1 MVRTGN
7 IQEDQMAYRYSAR
20 VAGIAV
26 VAAVIPLALAAC
38 SSSSSSSTPAAAS
51 SAAGGASSSS
61 PAAAAGKNYNLELV
75 VGTKSDDFYV
85 TMECGAQAEAKA
97 LGVNLTVTGPAD
109 FSASEQAPILNAVA
123 ASKPDALIVA
133 PTDVKA
139 LNPEL
144 SRIASEGVK
153 VVFVDTT
160 TSDPSIAVSHITSD
174 NTGGGKLAADSL
186 ASQIGGKGTVAVINV
201 NPGISTT
208 DARIAGFNA
217 EMKAKYPNITVLPVQ
232 YDNDSSSTAASQVEA
247 DIAAHPNLSG
257 VFATNVL
264 SAQGAAT
271 GVQHAGASGKVKVAT
286 FDAEPQQITAL
297 KSNTIQLAV
306 AQSPYLEGQDG
317 VEQAVNALSGKT
329 VTDNIGTPLVAITQQ
344 NVNSASV
351 QKNIYVSSC

>member
-1 MVRTGN
+1 
-7 IQEDQMAYRYSAR
+7 MAHRQSLR
-20 VAGIAV
+20 VTGIAV
-26 VAAVIPLALAAC
+26 VAVLPLALAAC
-38 SSSSSSSTPAAAS
+38 ASSSTSSSSSAAAPS
-51 SAAGGASSSS
+51 SASSSSASASGASSS
-61 PAAAAGKNYNLELV
+61 PAAAGKSYNLELV

-133 PTDVKA
+133 PTDTKA

-144 SRIASEGVK
+144 SRIANEGVK

-160 TSDPSIAVSHITSD
+160 TTDPSIAVSHITSD

-186 ASQIGGKGTVAVINV
+186 GSAVGGKGTVAVINV

-232 YDNDSSSTAASQVEA
+232 YDNDSSATAASQVEA

-271 GVQHAGASGKVKVAT
+271 GVQHAGKSGSVKVAT

-329 VTDNIGTPLVAITQQ
+329 VTANIGTPLVAITQA

>member
-1 MVRTGN
+1 
-7 IQEDQMAYRYSAR
+7 MAYRQSVR

-26 VAAVIPLALAAC
+26 AAVIPIALAAC
-38 SSSSSSSTPAAAS
+38 SSSSTSSASSPSSGSASSS
-51 SAAGGASSSS
+51 GASSSS
-61 PAAAAGKNYNLELV
+61 SPAAAGKNYNLELV

-85 TMECGAQAEAKA
+85 TMECGAQAEAKT
-97 LGVNLTVTGPAD
+97 LGVSLTVNGPAD
-109 FSASEQAPILNAVA
+109 FSAPEQAPILNAVA

-133 PTDVKA
+133 PTDTKA

-144 SRIASEGVK
+144 TRIANEGVK

-160 TSDPSIAVSHITSD
+160 TTDPSVAVSHITSD

-186 ASQIGGKGTVAVINV
+186 ATQIGGKGTVAVINV

-217 EMKAKYPNITVLPVQ
+217 EMKAKYPNITVLATQ
-232 YDNDSSSTAASQVEA
+232 YDNDSSATAASQVEA
-247 DIAAHPNLSG
+247 DITAHPNLSG

-271 GVQHAGASGKVKVAT
+271 GIQHAGASGKVKVAT

-297 KSNTIQLAV
+297 KSNTIQLAI

-317 VEQAVNALSGKT
+317 VEQAVNSLSGKP
-329 VTDNIGTPLVAITQQ
+329 VSANIGTPLVAITQQ

-351 QKNIYVSSC
+351 QKNIYVASC

>member
-1 MVRTGN
+1 
-7 IQEDQMAYRYSAR
+7 MAHRKSVR

-26 VAAVIPLALAAC
+26 AAVIPMALAAC
-38 SSSSSSSTPAAAS
+38 SSGSSGSSSSSTTSGSSAPGTAAS
-51 SAAGGASSSS
+51 SAA
-61 PAAAAGKNYNLELV
+61 AAGKSYNVELV

-85 TMECGAQAEAKA
+85 TMECGAMAEAKT

-109 FSASEQAPILNAVA
+109 FSAPEQAPILNAVA
-123 ASKPDALIVA
+123 ASKPDGLIVA
-133 PTDVKA
+133 PTDTKA

-144 SRIASEGVK
+144 TRIANEGVK

-160 TSDPSIAVSHITSD
+160 TTDPTVAVSHITSD

-186 ASQIGGKGTVAVINV
+186 AGQIGGKGTVAIINV

-208 DARIAGFNA
+208 DARIAGFTA
-217 EMKAKYPNITVLPVQ
+217 EMKAKYPNITVLATQ
-232 YDNDSSSTAASQVEA
+232 YDNDSSATAASQVEA
-247 DIAAHPNLSG
+247 DITAHPNLSG

-271 GVQHAGASGKVKVAT
+271 GIQHAGAAGRVKVAT

-297 KSNTIQLAV
+297 KSNTIQLAI

-317 VEQAVNALSGKT
+317 VEQAVNALSGKQ
-329 VTDNIGTPLVAITQQ
+329 VTANIGTPLVAITQQ

-351 QKNIYVSSC
+351 QKNIYVASC

>member
-1 MVRTGN
+1 
-7 IQEDQMAYRYSAR
+7 MAYRKSAR
-20 VAGIAV
+20 VAGIT
-26 VAAVIPLALAAC
+26 VAAVIPIVLAAC
-38 SSSSSSSTPAAAS
+38 SSGSSSTGSSTSTGGGSSSSS
-51 SAAGGASSSS
+51 
-61 PAAAAGKNYNLELV
+61 AAAAGAGKNVELV

-97 LGVNLTVTGPAD
+97 LGVNLTVNGPAD

-133 PTDVKA
+133 PTDTKA

-144 SRIASEGVK
+144 QRISAGGTK
-153 VVFVDTT
+153 LVFVDTT
-160 TSDPSIAVSHITSD
+160 TTDPSIAVSHITSD

-186 ASQIGGKGTVAVINV
+186 ATQIGGKGTVAIIDV

-208 DARIAGFNA
+208 DARIAGFSA
-217 EMKAKYPNITVLPVQ
+217 EMKAKYPNVTVLAPQ
-232 YDNDSSSTAASQVEA
+232 YDNDSSATAASQVEA
-247 DIAAHPNLSG
+247 DITAHPNLSG

-297 KSNTIQLAV
+297 KANQIQLAV

-317 VEQAVNALSGKT
+317 VEQAVNALTGKP
-329 VTDNIGTPLVAITQQ
+329 VTANIGTPLVAITQK

-351 QKNIYVSSC
+351 QKNIYVASC

>member
-1 MVRTGN
+1 
-7 IQEDQMAYRYSAR
+7 MAHRKSVR

-26 VAAVIPLALAAC
+26 AAVIPIALAAC
-38 SSSSSSSTPAAAS
+38 SSSSSSSSSPAAS
-51 SAAGGASSSS
+51 TGASGTSSS
-61 PAAAAGKNYNLELV
+61 AAAAGKNYNVELV

-85 TMECGAQAEAKA
+85 TMECGAMAEAKT

-109 FSASEQAPILNAVA
+109 FSAPEQAPILNAVA

-133 PTDVKA
+133 PTDTKA

-144 SRIASEGVK
+144 TRIANEGVK

-160 TSDPSIAVSHITSD
+160 TTAPSVAVSHITSD

-186 ASQIGGKGTVAVINV
+186 ATQIGGKGTVAVINV

-217 EMKAKYPNITVLPVQ
+217 EMKAKYPNITVLGTQ
-232 YDNDSSSTAASQVEA
+232 YDNDSSATAASQVEA
-247 DIAAHPNLSG
+247 DITAHPNLSG

-271 GVQHAGASGKVKVAT
+271 GIQHAGAAGKVKVAT

-297 KSNTIQLAV
+297 KSNTIQLAI

-317 VEQAVNALSGKT
+317 VEQAVNALSGKP
-329 VTDNIGTPLVAITQQ
+329 VSANIGTPLVAITQQ

-351 QKNIYVSSC
+351 QKNIYVASC

>member
-1 MVRTGN
+1 
-7 IQEDQMAYRYSAR
+7 MAYRQSVR

-26 VAAVIPLALAAC
+26 AAVIPIALAAC
-38 SSSSSSSTPAAAS
+38 SSSSSSSSSS
-51 SAAGGASSSS
+51 SASGASSSGAGSSSS
-61 PAAAAGKNYNLELV
+61 PAAAGKNYNLELV

-97 LGVNLTVTGPAD
+97 LGVSLTVNGPAD

-123 ASKPDALIVA
+123 VSKPDALIVA
-133 PTDVKA
+133 PTDTKA

-144 SRIASEGVK
+144 SRIANEGVK

-160 TSDPSIAVSHITSD
+160 TTDPSVAVSHITSD

-186 ASQIGGKGTVAVINV
+186 ATQIGGKGTVAVINV

-217 EMKAKYPNITVLPVQ
+217 EMKAKYPNITVLATQ
-232 YDNDSSSTAASQVEA
+232 YDNDSSATAASQVAA

-271 GVQHAGASGKVKVAT
+271 GVQHAGKAGKVKVAT

-297 KSNTIQLAV
+297 KSNTIQLAI
-306 AQSPYLEGQDG
+306 AQSPYQEGQDG

-329 VTDNIGTPLVAITQQ
+329 VTADIGTPLVAIDQK

-351 QKNIYVSSC
+351 QKNIYVASC

>member
-1 MVRTGN
+1 
-7 IQEDQMAYRYSAR
+7 MAHRKSVR

-26 VAAVIPLALAAC
+26 AAVIPIALAAC
-38 SSSSSSSTPAAAS
+38 SSSSSSSSSSPAAS
-51 SAAGGASSSS
+51 TGASSTSS
-61 PAAAAGKNYNLELV
+61 SAAAAGKNYNLELV

-85 TMECGAQAEAKA
+85 TMECGAMAEAKT

-109 FSASEQAPILNAVA
+109 FSAPEQAPILNAVA

-133 PTDVKA
+133 PTDTKA

-144 SRIASEGVK
+144 SRIANEGVK

-160 TSDPSIAVSHITSD
+160 TTDPSVAVSHITSD

-186 ASQIGGKGTVAVINV
+186 AAQIGGKGTVAIINV

-208 DARIAGFNA
+208 DARIAGFTA
-217 EMKAKYPNITVLPVQ
+217 EMKAKYPGITVLATQ
-232 YDNDSSSTAASQVEA
+232 YDNDSSATAASQVEA
-247 DIAAHPNLSG
+247 DITAHPNLSG

-271 GVQHAGASGKVKVAT
+271 GIQHAGASGKVKVAT

-297 KSNTIQLAV
+297 KSNTIQLAI

-317 VEQAVNALSGKT
+317 VEQAVNALSGKP
-329 VTDNIGTPLVAITQQ
+329 VTPNIGTPLVAITQQ

-351 QKNIYVSSC
+351 QKNIYVASC

>member
-1 MVRTGN
+1 
-7 IQEDQMAYRYSAR
+7 MAYRQSAR
-20 VAGIAV
+20 VAGIV
-26 VAAVIPLALAAC
+26 VAAVIPIALAAC
-38 SSSSSSSTPAAAS
+38 SSGSSSSSSTP
-51 SAAGGASSSS
+51 GGTTGGSSSGT
-61 PAAAAGKNYNLELV
+61 AAAAGKNYNLELV

-97 LGVNLTVTGPAD
+97 LGVSLTVTGPAD
-109 FSASEQAPILNAVA
+109 FSPSEQAPILNAVE

-133 PTDVKA
+133 PTDTKA

-144 SRIASEGVK
+144 TRISAEGVK
-153 VVFVDTT
+153 IVFVDTT

-208 DARIAGFNA
+208 DARIAGFSA
-217 EMKAKYPNITVLPVQ
+217 EMKAKYPNITVLSTQ
-232 YDNDSSSTAASQVEA
+232 YDSDSSATAASQVEA

-271 GVQHAGASGKVKVAT
+271 GVQHAGESSKVKVAT
-286 FDAEPQQITAL
+286 FDAEPQQIAAL
-297 KSNTIQLAV
+297 KSNTIQLAI

-317 VEQAVNALSGKT
+317 VEQAVNALSGKP
-329 VTDNIGTPLVAITQQ
+329 VTANIGTPLVAITRQ

>member
-1 MVRTGN
+1 
-7 IQEDQMAYRYSAR
+7 MAHRKSVR

-26 VAAVIPLALAAC
+26 AAVIPMALAAC
-38 SSSSSSSTPAAAS
+38 SSGSSSSSTTSGSSAPSTAAS
-51 SAAGGASSSS
+51 SAA
-61 PAAAAGKNYNLELV
+61 AAGKSYNVELV

-85 TMECGAQAEAKA
+85 TMECGAMAEAKA

-109 FSASEQAPILNAVA
+109 FSPSEQAPILNAVA

-133 PTDVKA
+133 PTDTKA

-144 SRIASEGVK
+144 TRIENEGVK

-160 TSDPSIAVSHITSD
+160 TTDPSVAVSHITSD

-186 ASQIGGKGTVAVINV
+186 ATQIGAKGTVAVINV

-208 DARIAGFNA
+208 DARIAGFTA
-217 EMKAKYPNITVLPVQ
+217 EMKAKYPNITVLGTQ
-232 YDNDSSSTAASQVEA
+232 YDNDSSATAASQVEA
-247 DIAAHPNLSG
+247 DITAHPNLSG

-271 GVQHAGASGKVKVAT
+271 GIQHAGAAGKVKVAT

-297 KSNTIQLAV
+297 KSNTIQLAI

-317 VEQAVNALSGKT
+317 VQQAVNALSGKQ
-329 VTDNIGTPLVAITQQ
+329 VSANIGTPLVAITQQ

-351 QKNIYVSSC
+351 QKNIYVASC

>member
-1 MVRTGN
+1 
-7 IQEDQMAYRYSAR
+7 MAHRKSVR

-26 VAAVIPLALAAC
+26 AAVIPMALAAC
-38 SSSSSSSTPAAAS
+38 SSGSSSSTTGGSSAPSTAAS
-51 SAAGGASSSS
+51 SAA
-61 PAAAAGKNYNLELV
+61 AAGKSYNVELV

-85 TMECGAQAEAKA
+85 TMECGAMAEAKA

-109 FSASEQAPILNAVA
+109 FSAPEQAPILNAVA

-133 PTDVKA
+133 PTDTKA

-144 SRIASEGVK
+144 TRIANEGVK

-160 TSDPSIAVSHITSD
+160 TTDPSVAVSHITSD

-186 ASQIGGKGTVAVINV
+186 ATQIGAKGTVAVINV

-208 DARIAGFNA
+208 DARIAGFTA
-217 EMKAKYPNITVLPVQ
+217 EMKAKYPNITVLGTQ
-232 YDNDSSSTAASQVEA
+232 YDNDSSATAASQVEA
-247 DIAAHPNLSG
+247 DITAHPNLSG

-271 GVQHAGASGKVKVAT
+271 GIQHAGAAGKVKVAT

-297 KSNTIQLAV
+297 KSNTIQLAI

-317 VEQAVNALSGKT
+317 VQQAVNALSGKQ
-329 VTDNIGTPLVAITQQ
+329 VSANIGTPLVAITQQ

-351 QKNIYVSSC
+351 QKNIYVASC

>member
-1 MVRTGN
+1 MT
-7 IQEDQMAYRYSAR
+7 YRHSLR
-20 VAGIAV
+20 FAGIAGASV
-26 VAAVIPLALAAC
+26 VAIALSAC
-38 SSSSSSSTPAAAS
+38 SSSSSSTPAASGGSATGGGSAS
-51 SAAGGASSSS
+51 S
-61 PAAAAGKNYNLELV
+61 PAAAGKNYNLDLV

-97 LGVNLTVTGPAD
+97 LGVSLTVNGPTD

-144 SRIASEGVK
+144 SRISAAGSK
-153 VVFVDTT
+153 IVFVDTT
-160 TSDPSIAVSHITSD
+160 TNNPSIAVSHITSD

-186 ASQIGGKGTVAVINV
+186 AGQIGGKGTVAVINV

-208 DARIAGFNA
+208 DARIAGFAA
-217 EMKAKYPNITVLPVQ
+217 EMKAKYPNITVLSTQ
-232 YDNDSSSTAASQVEA
+232 YDNDSSATAASQVA
-247 DIAAHPNLSG
+247 SDIAAHPNLSG

-271 GVQHAGASGKVKVAT
+271 GVQHAGRAGHVKVAT
-286 FDAEPQQITAL
+286 FDAEPQQIQAL
-297 KSNTIQLAV
+297 KSNTIQLAI
-306 AQSPYLEGQDG
+306 AQSPYQEGQDG
-317 VEQAVNALSGKT
+317 VEQAVNSLSGKP
-329 VTDNIGTPLVAITQQ
+329 VTANIGTPLVAITQK
-344 NVNSASV
+344 NVNSPSV

>member
-1 MVRTGN
+1 
-7 IQEDQMAYRYSAR
+7 MAHRKSVR

-26 VAAVIPLALAAC
+26 AAVIPISLAAC
-38 SSSSSSSTPAAAS
+38 SSSSSSSSSPAAS
-51 SAAGGASSSS
+51 TGASSTSS
-61 PAAAAGKNYNLELV
+61 SAAAAGKNYNVELV

-85 TMECGAQAEAKA
+85 TMECGAMAEAKT

-109 FSASEQAPILNAVA
+109 FSAPEQAPILNAVA

-133 PTDVKA
+133 PTDTKA

-144 SRIASEGVK
+144 TRIANEGVK
-153 VVFVDTT
+153 EVFVDTT
-160 TSDPSIAVSHITSD
+160 TTDPSVAVSHITSD

-186 ASQIGGKGTVAVINV
+186 AAQVGDKGTVAVINV

-217 EMKAKYPNITVLPVQ
+217 EMKAKYPNITVLAVQ
-232 YDNDSSSTAASQVEA
+232 YDNDSSATAASQVEA
-247 DIAAHPNLSG
+247 DITAHPSLSG

-271 GVQHAGASGKVKVAT
+271 GIQHAGASGKVKVAT

-297 KSNTIQLAV
+297 KSNTIQLAI

-317 VEQAVNALSGKT
+317 VEQAVNSLSGKP
-329 VTDNIGTPLVAITQQ
+329 VSANIGTPLVAITQQ

-351 QKNIYVSSC
+351 QKNIYVASC